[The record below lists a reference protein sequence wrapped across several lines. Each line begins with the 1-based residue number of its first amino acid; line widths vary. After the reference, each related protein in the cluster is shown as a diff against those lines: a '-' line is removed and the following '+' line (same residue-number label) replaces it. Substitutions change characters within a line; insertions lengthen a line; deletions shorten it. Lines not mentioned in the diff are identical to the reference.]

1 MTGGTAAIEPTGAF
15 INSAARREEV
25 AELRVVKRSH
35 PWRVVSAV
43 VAVAMLGSMAWSLIN
58 NPNIAVELV
67 LKYLTAPMILKGIL
81 VTLYLTVVS
90 MIFGVAGAVIV
101 AIMRLSDNIVLSN
114 IARFYVWIFRGT
126 PMLVQLIFW
135 AYAGAIYPTISLP
148 VPFTDT
154 VLWSAETSDLIN
166 PMLAA
171 LLALTF
177 NQVAYASE
185 IIRAG
190 ILSVDHGQTEAAY
203 SLGMGPGRTM
213 RRIVLPQAMR
223 TIIPPMGNDLI
234 SMLKTTSLVSVI
246 GGQDLMTTVQF
257 IYSENFQVIP
267 LLVVASAWYLFFTT
281 LLAIPQAWLERR
293 FGRGVASWTSTRV

>member
-1 MTGGTAAIEPTGAF
+1 MIGGSAIIEPRGTLIKSDAKEGDVESLR
-15 INSAARREEV
+15 ILKRRY
-25 AELRVVKRSH
+25 
-35 PWRVVSAV
+35 PWRYFSAV
-43 VAVAMLGSMAWSLIN
+43 LVIAILASMAWSLIN
-58 NPNIAVELV
+58 NPNIGIDIVSE
-67 LKYLTAPMILKGIL
+67 YLTAPMILRGIL

-90 MIFGVAGAVIV
+90 MVFGVAGGVVLAV
-101 AIMRLSDNIVLSN
+101 MRLSDNMVLSG

-126 PMLVQLIFW
+126 PILVQLIFW

-148 VPFTDT
+148 VPFTDM
-154 VLWSAETSDLIN
+154 VLWSTETSNLIN
-166 PMLAA
+166 PVMAA
-171 LLALTF
+171 VLALTF

-190 ILSVDHGQTEAAY
+190 ILSVDHGQVEAAS
-203 SLGMGPGRTM
+203 SLGMGSGRIM

-234 SMLKTTSLVSVI
+234 TMLKTTSLVSVI

-267 LLVVASAWYLFFTT
+267 LLIVASFWYLFFTT
-281 LLAIPQAWLERR
+281 LLAAPQAWLERR
-293 FGRGVASWTSTRV
+293 YGRGVASRTRRRV